1 MKNNI
6 VVFGGTFNPLSKA
19 HGDILKLV
27 GKKIDASKL
36 ILLPTDCS
44 FLKEWKNFDSS
55 SILSTSLRLEI
66 LEEFKKHNK
75 NVEISKIEI
84 EKITSKTYL
93 SLKYLQNEYKDYNL
107 YFIVGSE
114 KLNELER
121 WYEIDNLLKEFKIV
135 VVRRNNSNLD
145 LLIKNNKLIE
155 KYKDSFIF
163 YNSKKYYQD
172 ISSTKIRELIKENKF
187 EELNEY
193 TYNYVIKI
201 LKKGVSY
208 EI

>member
-6 VVFGGTFNPLSKA
+6 VIFGGTFNPLSKA

-27 GKKIDASKL
+27 AKKLNAYKL
-36 ILLPTDCS
+36 ILLPTDTS
-44 FLKEWKNFDSS
+44 FLKEWKNYNSLN
-55 SILSTSLRLEI
+55 ILSTSLRLEI
-66 LEEFKKHNK
+66 LNEFKTRNK
-75 NVEISKIEI
+75 NVEISTIEI
-84 EKITSKTYL
+84 EKLTSKTYL
-93 SLKYLQNEYKDYNL
+93 SLKYLQNIYKDSNL
-107 YFIVGSE
+107 YFILGSE

-135 VVRRNNSNLD
+135 VVKRNNDDIDS
-145 LLIKNNKLIE
+145 LIKDTKLVN
-155 KYKDSFIF
+155 KYKDRFIF
-163 YNSKKYYQD
+163 FDSKKEYQE
-172 ISSTKIRELIKENKF
+172 ISSTKIRELINQNKF
-187 EELNEY
+187 NDLNQY